1 MADEEHQD
9 VQNEQQNDQLKQEQ
23 APKKR
28 NILRNILM
36 SLLLVIILLI
46 AALAVMFSTDKG
58 SKFLLDRVASSQK
71 IIDYQYES
79 GNLLQGIILKNVLVT
94 LSSVDVKIDRA
105 DISLGWRA
113 ILDKE
118 IHLSHA
124 DVNNLRIISKTPP
137 SDEPFKFSEIK
148 LPFVLRLDEAN
159 VDHMQFQTS
168 STKIDFKD
176 IHLENALWS
185 GTELKF
191 ENSKMDMGYLSVK
204 DATGNMDFK
213 QGDYPLNAKAI
224 LKIPSLKS
232 LNVEDIYVHARGSL
246 DTIKAGVAT
255 KTPDLLTGWAV
266 IHPMRHD
273 VPMNGALVFKDYHW
287 PLLQEQE
294 LLSKNGLAKFH
305 GDVKGLNLDIN
316 TDISGKNI
324 PQGQYTALA
333 HTDLTNQL
341 NINNLNGQL
350 MGGALN
356 LAGLVSWQDHV
367 HWDVQG
373 RLDRINPKDKIIPQV
388 IQDFLPVSFDAKIGS
403 VGALKQGMHL
413 TANVDFD
420 KYEAWNVKLDQAEQK
435 GKKPEPMLLGV
446 NWKNIDRAVPYVGW
460 LSSEQ
465 GQVEVAL
472 VDDQQNIHVATVVR
486 QHEKGSLPEGKY
498 TAQLDLKGN
507 DLHVP
512 AFEYVAAKG
521 SLSGNAVVELPTEK
535 RQLKW
540 NALLNAKDFNPQ
552 SIIAT
557 APVDLINGQI
567 KANGF
572 AKPNQQLINFDAI
585 NLTGRLANQANPETI
600 QLTGKSTAAVIFN
613 DANAGG
619 AFKGFAVNYDG
630 ALNASQMK
638 QGSGLLKIRVSGTPE
653 LIKISE
659 LQHDGIAGKILAN
672 GLVHISNGIGWDI
685 NASLVRFKPQ
695 YFVSSVRGEI
705 SGNVKTQGNWSDRLK
720 KINIQQLNIAGMI
733 NNKPLRGRGNLAVVL
748 NSDLKGLMPQQF
760 EANNLFLSYANNQV
774 QATGN
779 AQNLRLKVNA
789 PALYELYPG
798 LRGTA
803 YGYLNLQAQPRL
815 SATANLTVDNFSFN
829 DSLSIKKLSLKG
841 ELPTSE
847 TVASKM
853 VAQMDTLRSGNR
865 EIQHAGITLS
875 GTRKAHL
882 LQIQAWNYYS
892 KFYVQLAGG
901 FNAQNDWLG
910 QIQKGEFDSVRA
922 HLLQQ
927 QNAPVIFN
935 ASKSEL
941 YVGQHCWS
949 SQQSQLCFDQ
959 PIRASQQN
967 GNVSFLT
974 KNLDLNDFAAFMP
987 EGLALTGKLNGY
999 AKASWAK
1006 GAQPKL
1012 DAKLVTRNGQ
1022 IGIAAEDPN
1031 DPSTS
1036 MNYDEASVIAKSIKD
1051 GLLLRVDLKAPN
1063 VGTGYASVIVNPYVA
1078 SKPMRGEVA
1087 FNEVQLKILKPFIAD
1102 VRKLDGTLS
1111 LAGKINGTLTQPLFD
1126 GEMRLKNGEIS
1137 MISLPVNLNNV
1148 QIYTSIRQDVATIN
1162 GAFNSGRGV
1171 GKISGSI
1178 DWKNDPH
1185 VQLRLNGDK
1194 LLIRQAPLITAI
1206 VDTDIE
1212 LDALPLSKKITVKG
1226 KVDVPSALISM
1237 PESSATVVNVSPDV
1251 RIVKEGQNQLAVLKA
1266 AQPWSIRADVS
1277 VNLGDKVIFQGFNS
1291 RIPLVGRL
1299 YLSQRGLETAM
1310 RANGAIGVSQKVT
1323 VEAYG
1328 QRLDLN
1334 RAIARFNGPL
1344 SNPTL
1349 DVDTNKSISGSTV
1362 GLRITGTASSP
1373 NIQVYND
1380 AGLSDQEAM
1389 NALITGRINE
1399 GSSGLSNAEGF
1410 KSDVNNTI
1418 AAAGISLG
1426 LGGTRAFTN
1435 QIGRTFGLS
1444 GLSFDAQGTG
1454 DDTQVSLTGY
1464 ITPDLYIR
1472 YGVGVFTPVN
1482 KLTLRYQ
1489 MNKRLYLEASQ
1500 SLEKAIDV
1508 FYHWRF

>member
-9 VQNEQQNDQLKQEQ
+9 VQNEQQNDQPKQELT
-23 APKKR
+23 PKKR
-28 NILRNILM
+28 SLLRNILM

-58 SKFLLDRVASSQK
+58 SKFLLDRVAASQK
-71 IIDYQYES
+71 IIGYQYES

-94 LSSVDVKIDRA
+94 LSAVDVKIDRA

-148 LPFVLRLDEAN
+148 LPFVLRLDKAD
-159 VDHMQFQTS
+159 VDHLQFQTS
-168 STKIDFKD
+168 SSKVDIND

-185 GTELKF
+185 GTALKF

-224 LKIPSLKS
+224 LRLPSLKS
-232 LNVEDIYVHARGSL
+232 INVEDIYVHARGSL
-246 DTIKAGVAT
+246 ATIKAGIAT

-266 IHPMRHD
+266 IHPMQHD
-273 VPMNGALVFKDYHW
+273 VPMNGALIFKDYHW
-287 PLLQEQE
+287 PLMVDQE
-294 LLSKNGLAKFH
+294 LLSKKGLAKFQ
-305 GDVKGLNLDIN
+305 GDVKGLNLELN

-324 PQGQYTALA
+324 PQGQYTASA
-333 HTDLTNQL
+333 HTDLVNQL
-341 NINNLNGQL
+341 NINHLNGQL
-350 MGGALN
+350 MGGAVN
-356 LAGLVSWQDHV
+356 LTGMVGWHEHV
-367 HWDVQG
+367 NWDIQG
-373 RLDRINPKDKIIPQV
+373 RLDRLNPKDKVIPQA
-388 IQDFLPVSFDAKIGS
+388 IQDFLPVSLDAKIGS
-403 VGALKQGMHL
+403 VGELKQGMHL
-413 TANVDFD
+413 TANLDFD
-420 KYEAWNVKLDQAEQK
+420 KYESWKVKLDQAEQK

-446 NWKNIDRAVPYVGW
+446 TWSDIDRAVPYVGW
-460 LSSEQ
+460 LSSDQ
-465 GQVEVAL
+465 GQVNVAL
-472 VDDQQNIHVATVVR
+472 VEGQQNIHVATVVR
-486 QHEKGSLPEGKY
+486 QHEKGSLPAGKY
-498 TAQLDLKGN
+498 NAQVDLKGN
-507 DLHVP
+507 DLHIP
-512 AFEYVAAKG
+512 AFEYVATKG

-552 SIIAT
+552 SIVAT
-557 APVDLINGQI
+557 APVDLLNGQI
-567 KANGF
+567 KANGY
-572 AKPNQQLINFDAI
+572 AKPNQQLISLDAI
-585 NLTGRLANQANPETI
+585 NLTGRIANQANAETI
-600 QLTGKSTAAVIFN
+600 QLTGKSTAAIIFN
-613 DANAGG
+613 DAKAGG

-638 QGSGLLKIRVSGTPE
+638 QGSGLLKIRVAGTPE

-659 LQHDGIAGKILAN
+659 LQHDGVAGKILAN
-672 GLVHISNGIGWDI
+672 GLVHISNGFGWDI

-695 YFVSSVRGEI
+695 YFVSSVRGEV

-720 KINIQQLNIAGMI
+720 KVNIQQLNIAGMI

-774 QATGN
+774 QASGN

-803 YGYLNLQAQPRL
+803 HGYLNLQAQPRL
-815 SATANLTVDNFSFN
+815 SATANLAVDDFRFN
-829 DSLSIKKLSLKG
+829 DTLSIKKLSLKG

-847 TVASKM
+847 TVPSKM
-853 VAQMDTLRSGNR
+853 VAQMETLRSGNR

-882 LQIQAWNYYS
+882 LQLQAWNYYS
-892 KFYVQLAGG
+892 KFYVQFAGG

-910 QIQKGEFDSVRA
+910 QVQKGEFDSVRA

-927 QNAPVIFN
+927 QHAPIIFN
-935 ASKSEL
+935 ASKTEL
-941 YVGQHCWS
+941 YVGQHCWL

-959 PIRASQQN
+959 PIRASQKH
-967 GNVSFLT
+967 GNVSFVT

-999 AKASWAK
+999 AKASWAQ
-1006 GAQPKL
+1006 GQQPKL

-1036 MNYDEASVIAKSIKD
+1036 MNYDEASIIAKSIKD
-1051 GLLLRVDLKAPN
+1051 GLLLRTDLKAPN
-1063 VGTGYASVIVNPYVA
+1063 VGTGYASVVINPYVA
-1078 SKPMRGEVA
+1078 AKPMRGEVA

-1137 MISLPVNLNNV
+1137 MISLPVNLNNI
-1148 QIYTSIRQDVATIN
+1148 QLYTSIRQDVATIN

-1171 GKISGSI
+1171 GKITGSV

-1185 VQLRLNGDK
+1185 VQMRLTGDK

-1206 VDTDIE
+1206 VDTDME

-1226 KVDVPSALISM
+1226 KVDVPRALISM

-1251 RIVKEGQNQLAVLKA
+1251 RIVKEGQNQLAILKA
-1266 AQPWSIRADVS
+1266 AKPWSIRADVS

-1362 GLRITGTASSP
+1362 GLRVTGTASSP

>member
-9 VQNEQQNDQLKQEQ
+9 VQNEQQNDQLKQAQ
-23 APKKR
+23 TPKKR

-71 IIDYQYES
+71 IIDYQYEG
-79 GNLLQGIILKNVLVT
+79 GNLIQGIILKNVLVT
-94 LSSVDVKIDRA
+94 LAAVDVKIDRA
-105 DISLGWRA
+105 DVSLGWRA

-159 VDHMQFQTS
+159 VDHMQFQTA
-168 STKIDFKD
+168 STKIDFND

-204 DATGNMDFK
+204 DATGNMNFK

-224 LKIPSLKS
+224 LRIPSLKS

-294 LLSKNGLAKFH
+294 LLSKNGLAKFQ
-305 GDVKGLNLDIN
+305 GDVKGLSLDIN

-388 IQDFLPVSFDAKIGS
+388 IQDFLPVSLDAKIGS
-403 VGALKQGMHL
+403 VGELKQGMHL

-420 KYEAWNVKLDQAEQK
+420 KYEAWKVKLDQAEQK

-512 AFEYVAAKG
+512 AFEYVATKG
-521 SLSGNAVVELPTEK
+521 SLSGNAIVELPTEK

-552 SIIAT
+552 SIVAT

-630 ALNASQMK
+630 ALNASQLK
-638 QGSGLLKIRVSGTPE
+638 QGSGLLKIRVAGTPE

-659 LQHDGIAGKILAN
+659 LQHDGVAGKILAN

-695 YFVSSVRGEI
+695 YFVSSVRGEV

-720 KINIQQLNIAGMI
+720 RINIQQLNIAGMI

-882 LQIQAWNYYS
+882 LQLQAWNYYS

-967 GNVSFLT
+967 GNVSFVT

-1063 VGTGYASVIVNPYVA
+1063 VGTGYASVIVNPYVE

-1171 GKISGSI
+1171 GKINGSI

-1185 VQLRLNGDK
+1185 IQLRLNGDK
-1194 LLIRQAPLITAI
+1194 LLIRQAPLITAV

-1212 LDALPLSKKITVKG
+1212 LDALPLSKKLTVKG